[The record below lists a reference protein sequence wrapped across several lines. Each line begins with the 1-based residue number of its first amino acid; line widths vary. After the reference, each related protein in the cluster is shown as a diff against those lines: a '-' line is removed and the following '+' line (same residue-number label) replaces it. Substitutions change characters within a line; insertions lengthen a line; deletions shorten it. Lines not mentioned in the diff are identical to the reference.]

1 MKKQRKRIYTALL
14 CTCFLFSTASVPV
27 SAAETEQEEEMTTL
41 SSRSGEAEVSTK
53 DALTSALGDSNI
65 SKITLKQDIHI
76 SDTLTV
82 NRAVTLDLNGF
93 VLRMTGEDSV
103 IKVGQGGEL
112 TIADSDKN
120 TAHKFA
126 QNTAGLSAGLWELV
140 SDDSATSKTVN
151 GGIITGGNAQK
162 GGGVYV
168 APGGKLNMTGGS
180 IVGCQAKFGGGV
192 YLDNNDQTGEPSEFT
207 MTSSRIIGCT
217 ASDNGGGVAVNPAC
231 TFTMNNGSEI
241 RSCTARNG
249 GGVYTNTSRKN
260 GNGVFTLRNGA
271 ILSCTADTSGHLS
284 SRGGGVYNEGS
295 FIMENGT
302 IKGCTA
308 IKMKERPT
316 GGVYNLK
323 EFTMR
328 GGTIGEEGE
337 NENDESH
344 VYNAADTAAVFTIS
358 GTAKIYTNVYN
369 DSRLN
374 ADGGEIFG
382 EVTNAVKNWS
392 SAVIAGTEGA
402 AGSTE
407 FKGKVTNNCI
417 IEKGQFTGEVMN
429 DGGGTIKGGTFTGS
443 VTNNLGAI
451 LGGDFSQAESLSG
464 KLVITFDPNNGD
476 NSSRQEVYWKKEGA
490 PLIAP
495 IPKPTKEE
503 HTFEGWYYDNKGEN
517 RKWDFETDRARYTMT
532 LTAKWKANTYNVT
545 VENDGNGTASADP
558 ASAKMDDK
566 VELIATPKSG
576 YHFKRWEVV
585 PDKVEIE
592 NNKFTMPADD
602 VTVKAIFERNA
613 SSGGSGGG
621 GGGTTYYTLTFETN
635 GGGSMQAI
643 RAARGKT
650 LDLSAYTPM
659 RDGYDFGGWY
669 ADKALT
675 QRITEIKLSGSKTV
689 YADWKKREPDAVK
702 NPFADV
708 NAGDW
713 FYRDVLFSYEKGLM
727 SGMDAAA
734 FAPYAN
740 TTRAQIAVIF
750 YRMEGSPAVEG
761 ENSFT
766 DVVRDSGTAWFY
778 DAVTW
783 AQKNGIMGGY
793 GNSSFAPNDPITR
806 EQLAAIFYRYAQYK
820 GYDTTQGGMAIRE
833 FDDYESISDYAMGAM
848 AWAVNT
854 GLVKG
859 DSNLLY
865 PKGTATRA
873 EIAALFHRFAENG
886 MK

>member
-41 SSRSGEAEVSTK
+41 SSRSGEAEVSK
-53 DALTSALGDSNI
+53 EDELTSALENSNI
-65 SKITLKQDIHI
+65 SKITLKQDIDI

-82 NRAVTLDLNGF
+82 NRAVTLDLNGV
-93 VLRMTGEDSV
+93 VLQRTGEGSV
-103 IKVGQGGEL
+103 IKVGQGGNL
-112 TIADSDKN
+112 TIVDSGKD

-126 QNTAGLSAGLWELV
+126 QPNGGLSAGLWELN
-140 SDDSATSKTVN
+140 SNGSETVN
-151 GGIITGGNAQK
+151 GGIITGGKAQK

-180 IVGCQAKFGGGV
+180 IVGCQAKDGGGV
-192 YLDNNDQTGEPSEFT
+192 YLDDDSQTDASSEFT
-207 MTSSRIIGCT
+207 MTDSSIIGCT
-217 ASDNGGGVAVNPAC
+217 ASERGGGVVVDPAC
-231 TFTMNNGSEI
+231 TFTMDNDSEI
-241 RSCTARNG
+241 RSCTAQIG
-249 GGVYTNTSRKN
+249 GGVYINSGDTN

-271 ILSCTADTSGHLS
+271 ILLCTADPSGHPF
-284 SRGGGVYNEGS
+284 SRGGGVYNSGA
-295 FIMENGT
+295 FIMESGT

-308 IKMKERPT
+308 IKESPT
-316 GGVYNLK
+316 GGVLNRR

-328 GGTIGEEGE
+328 GGTIGEKDKT
-337 NENDESH
+337 DESH
-344 VYNAADTAAVFTIS
+344 VYNDATTAAVFTIS
-358 GTAKIYTNVYN
+358 GAARIYTNVYN
-369 DSRLN
+369 DSRWN
-374 ADGGEIFG
+374 ADGGEVLG
-382 EVTNAVKNWS
+382 DVTNAINS
-392 SAVIAGTEGA
+392 RYGAVIAGTEGV

-407 FKGKVTNNCI
+407 FSGAVINN
-417 IEKGQFTGEVMN
+417 EA
-429 DGGGTIKGGTFTGS
+429 GTIAGGVFTGS

-451 LGGDFSQAESLSG
+451 LGGDFSEATLSG
-464 KLVITFDPNNGD
+464 KLAITFDPNNGD
-476 NSSRQEVYWKKEGA
+476 NRSRQEVVWSTDGA
-490 PLIAP
+490 TLSAP
-495 IPKPTKEE
+495 YSNPTKEG
-503 HTFEGWYYDNKGEN
+503 HTFEGWYYDNNGEDT
-517 RKWDFETDRARYTMT
+517 KWNFETDRVKYTMT
-532 LTAKWKANTYNVT
+532 LTAKWKANT
-545 VENDGNGTASADP
+545 S
-558 ASAKMDDK
+558 
-566 VELIATPKSG
+566 
-576 YHFKRWEVV
+576 
-585 PDKVEIE
+585 
-592 NNKFTMPADD
+592 
-602 VTVKAIFERNA
+602 
-613 SSGGSGGG
+613 SSGGGG

-669 ADKALT
+669 ADKDLT

-689 YADWKKREPDAVK
+689 YADWKKREPNEPDAVK

-766 DVVRDSGTAWFY
+766 DVVRGSGTAWFY

-783 AQKNGIMGGY
+783 AQQNGIMGGY

-873 EIAALFHRFAENG
+873 ELAALFHRFAENG

>member
-14 CTCFLFSTASVPV
+14 CTCFLFSMASVPV

-41 SSRSGEAEVSTK
+41 SNRSGEAKVSTPEDLASALRDSTK
-53 DALTSALGDSNI
+53 DTVKLTA
-65 SKITLKQDIHI
+65 DIDI
-76 SDTLTV
+76 SDALTV
-82 NRAVTLDLNGF
+82 NRAVTLDLSGF
-93 VLRMTGEDSV
+93 VLQMTGNDSV
-103 IKVGQGGEL
+103 IKVEQGGNL
-112 TIADSDKN
+112 TIADSGKD
-120 TAHKFA
+120 TAHKFD
-126 QNTAGLSAGLWELV
+126 QNTAGLWELN
-140 SDDSATSKTVN
+140 SNGSETVN
-151 GGIITGGNAQK
+151 GGIITGGKAQK

-180 IVGCQAKFGGGV
+180 IVGCQARYGGGV

-207 MTSSRIIGCT
+207 MTSRSIIGCT
-217 ASDNGGGVAVNPAC
+217 ASDYGGGVAVNPKC
-231 TFTMNNGSEI
+231 TFTMNNGSAV
-241 RSCTARNG
+241 RSCTARLG
-249 GGVYTNTSRKN
+249 GGVYTNNN
-260 GNGVFTLRNGA
+260 GTNGPGVFTLRNGA
-271 ILSCTADTSGHLS
+271 ILSCKADSW
-284 SRGGGVYNEGS
+284 GGGVCNEGS
-295 FIMENGT
+295 FIMEDGT
-302 IKGCTA
+302 IKNCTA
-308 IKMKERPT
+308 GWDGSSS
-316 GGVYNLK
+316 GGVFNHR
-323 EFTMR
+323 EFTMS
-328 GGTIGEEGE
+328 GGAIGEE
-337 NENDESH
+337 NKTDKSH
-344 VYNAADTAAVFTIS
+344 VYNNSFTSAIFTIS
-358 GTAKIYTNVYN
+358 GDATIYTNVAN

-382 EVTNAVKNWS
+382 DVTNAVYS
-392 SAVIAGTEGA
+392 EYGAVIAGTEGA
-402 AGSTE
+402 ADSTK
-407 FKGKVTNNCI
+407 FSGAVTNN
-417 IEKGQFTGEVMN
+417 ET
-429 DGGGTIKGGTFTGS
+429 GTIAGGVFTGS
-443 VTNNLGAI
+443 VTNNLGTI
-451 LGGDFSQAESLSG
+451 LGGDFSRAKSLSG
-464 KLVITFDPNNGD
+464 KLVITFEPNNGD
-476 NSSRQEVYWKKEGA
+476 NMQVDWKKEGVL
-490 PLIAP
+490 LIAP
-495 IPKPTKEE
+495 TSEPTKEGY
-503 HTFEGWYYDNKGEN
+503 TFEGWYYDNNGVN
-517 RKWDFETDRARYTMT
+517 TKWNFETDKARYTMT
-532 LTAKWKANTYNVT
+532 LTAQWEANTYTVT
-545 VENDGNGTASADP
+545 VENDGNGTASAAP
-558 ASAKMDDK
+558 ASAKMGEE
-566 VELIATPKSG
+566 VSLTATPKSG

-635 GGGSMQAI
+635 GGDSIQAI

-669 ADKALT
+669 ADKDLT

-689 YADWKKREPDAVK
+689 YADWKKREPNEPDAVK

-761 ENSFT
+761 ENSFA
-766 DVVRDSGTAWFY
+766 DVVRGSGTAWFY

-783 AQKNGIMGGY
+783 AQQNGIMGGY

-833 FDDYESISDYAMGAM
+833 FGDYESISDYAMSAM

-865 PKGTATRA
+865 PNGTATRA
-873 EIAALFHRFAENG
+873 EIAAMLHRFVENG

>member
-27 SAAETEQEEEMTTL
+27 SAAETEQGEMITL
-41 SSRSGEAEVSTK
+41 SNRSGEAEVSMK

-65 SKITLKQDIHI
+65 SKITLKQDIAI
-76 SDTLTV
+76 SDTLTA

-93 VLRMTGEDSV
+93 VLRMTKEGSV
-103 IKVGQGGEL
+103 IKVEQGGEL
-112 TIADSDKN
+112 TIADSDTDK
-120 TAHKFA
+120 AHKFV
-126 QNTAGLSAGLWELV
+126 QSTGGLWVLV
-140 SDDSATSKTVN
+140 DDSSKTVY

-517 RKWDFETDRARYTMT
+517 RKWDFETDRAQYTMT
-532 LTAKWKANTYNVT
+532 LTAKWKANT
-545 VENDGNGTASADP
+545 S
-558 ASAKMDDK
+558 
-566 VELIATPKSG
+566 
-576 YHFKRWEVV
+576 
-585 PDKVEIE
+585 
-592 NNKFTMPADD
+592 
-602 VTVKAIFERNA
+602 
-613 SSGGSGGG
+613 SSGGGG

-635 GGGSMQAI
+635 GGDSMQAI

-669 ADKALT
+669 ADKDLT

-689 YADWKKREPDAVK
+689 YADWKKKEPNEPDAVK

-783 AQKNGIMGGY
+783 AQQNGIMGGY
-793 GNSSFAPNDPITR
+793 SNSSFAPNDPITR

>member
-14 CTCFLFSTASVPV
+14 CTCFLLSTASVPV
-27 SAAETEQEEEMTTL
+27 SAAETEQEEMTTL
-41 SSRSGEAEVSTK
+41 SSRSGEAEVSAAA
-53 DALTSALGDSNI
+53 DLASALGDSNI
-65 SKITLKQDIHI
+65 SKITLKQDIAI

-82 NRAVTLDLNGF
+82 NRAVTLDLSGF

-112 TIADSDKN
+112 TIADSGKD
-120 TAHKFA
+120 TAHIFA
-126 QNTAGLSAGLWELV
+126 QPSGGLSAGLWELN
-140 SDDSATSKTVN
+140 SNGSETVN
-151 GGIITGGNAQK
+151 GGIITGGKAQK

-180 IVGCQAKFGGGV
+180 IVGCQARYGGGV

-207 MTSSRIIGCT
+207 MTSRSIIGCT
-217 ASDNGGGVAVNPAC
+217 ASDYGGGVAVNPKC
-231 TFTMNNGSEI
+231 TFTMNNGSAV
-241 RSCTARNG
+241 RSCTARLG
-249 GGVYTNTSRKN
+249 GGVYTNNN
-260 GNGVFTLRNGA
+260 GTNGPGVFTLRNGA
-271 ILSCTADTSGHLS
+271 ILSCKADSW
-284 SRGGGVYNEGS
+284 GGGVYNEGS
-295 FIMENGT
+295 FIMEDGT
-302 IKGCTA
+302 IKNCTA
-308 IKMKERPT
+308 GWDGSSS
-316 GGVYNLK
+316 GGVFNHR
-323 EFTMR
+323 EFTMS
-328 GGTIGEEGE
+328 GGAIGEE
-337 NENDESH
+337 NKTDKSH
-344 VYNAADTAAVFTIS
+344 VYNNSFTSAIFTIS
-358 GTAKIYTNVYN
+358 GDATIYTNVAN

-382 EVTNAVKNWS
+382 DVTNAVYS
-392 SAVIAGTEGA
+392 EYGAVIAGTEGA
-402 AGSTE
+402 ADSTK
-407 FKGKVTNNCI
+407 FSGAVTNN
-417 IEKGQFTGEVMN
+417 ET
-429 DGGGTIKGGTFTGS
+429 GTIAGGTFTHT
-443 VTNNLGAI
+443 VTNNVNTVTNNVGTI
-451 LGGDFSQAESLSG
+451 LGGDFSKATLIG
-464 KLVITFDPNNGD
+464 KLAITFDPNNEG
-476 NSSRQEVYWKKEGA
+476 NSSKQKVVWSTDGA
-490 PLIAP
+490 ELLVPTP
-495 IPKPTKEE
+495 EPTKEG
-503 HTFEGWYYDNKGEN
+503 HTFEGWYYDNNGKN
-517 RKWDFETDRARYTMT
+517 TKWDFETDRAKYTMT
-532 LTAKWKANTYNVT
+532 LTAQWKANT
-545 VENDGNGTASADP
+545 S
-558 ASAKMDDK
+558 
-566 VELIATPKSG
+566 
-576 YHFKRWEVV
+576 
-585 PDKVEIE
+585 
-592 NNKFTMPADD
+592 
-602 VTVKAIFERNA
+602 
-613 SSGGSGGG
+613 SSGGGG

-669 ADKALT
+669 ADKDLT

-689 YADWKKREPDAVK
+689 YADWKKREPDEPDAVK

-761 ENSFT
+761 ENSFA
-766 DVVRDSGTAWFY
+766 DVVRGSGTAWFY

-783 AQKNGIMGGY
+783 AQQNGIMGGY
-793 GNSSFAPNDPITR
+793 DNSSFAPNDPITR

-833 FDDYESISDYAMGAM
+833 FRDYESISDYAMSAM

-865 PKGTATRA
+865 PNGTATRA
-873 EIAALFHRFAENG
+873 EIAAMLHRFVENG

>member
-41 SSRSGEAEVSTK
+41 SSRSGGAEVSTPE
-53 DALTSALGDSNI
+53 DLASALGDST
-65 SKITLKQDIHI
+65 KDTVKLTADII
-76 SDTLTV
+76 IDTTLTV

-93 VLRMTGEDSV
+93 VLRMTKEGSV
-103 IKVGQGGEL
+103 IKVEQGGNL
-112 TIADSDKN
+112 TIADSDTDK
-120 TAHKFA
+120 AHKFV
-126 QNTAGLSAGLWELV
+126 QSTGGLWVLV
-140 SDDSATSKTVN
+140 DDSSKTVY

-271 ILSCTADTSGHLS
+271 ILSCMVNTSEHPH

-308 IKMKERPT
+308 IKERLT

-323 EFTMR
+323 EFTMS
-328 GGTIGEEGE
+328 GGTIGEEGKTD
-337 NENDESH
+337 DESH
-344 VYNAADTAAVFTIS
+344 VYNVADKTAVFTIS
-358 GTAKIYTNVYN
+358 GTAKIYTNVAN

-402 AGSTE
+402 ADSTE

-417 IEKGQFTGEVMN
+417 IEKGQFTGEVVN
-429 DGGGTIKGGTFTGS
+429 GGSGTIRGGAFKGS

-451 LGGDFSQAESLSG
+451 LGGDFSQATLSG
-464 KLVITFDPNNGD
+464 ELAITFDPDNGEEPD
-476 NSSRQEVYWKKEGA
+476 TQKVDWSHGGA
-490 PLIAP
+490 TLTAP
-495 IPKPTKEE
+495 SEPTKEE
-503 HTFEGWYYDNKGEN
+503 HTFEGWYYDNNGVN
-517 RKWDFETDRARYTMT
+517 TKWDFETDKAKYTMT
-532 LTAKWKANTYNVT
+532 LTAQWKANTYTVT

-558 ASAKMDDK
+558 ASAKMGAE
-566 VELIATPKSG
+566 VSLTAMPKSG

-669 ADKALT
+669 ADKDLT

-873 EIAALFHRFAENG
+873 EIAVLFHRFAENG

>member
-41 SSRSGEAEVSTK
+41 SSRSGEAEVSTVE
-53 DALTSALGDSNI
+53 DLTSALGDSTKDTVKLTANI
-65 SKITLKQDIHI
+65 IIDT
-76 SDTLTV
+76 TLTV

-93 VLRMTGEDSV
+93 VLRIPEKDSV
-103 IKVGQGGEL
+103 IKVEQGGEL
-112 TIADSDKN
+112 TIADSDK
-120 TAHKFA
+120 TTEHKFA
-126 QNTAGLSAGLWELV
+126 QNPDGLWVLV
-140 SDDSATSKTVN
+140 SDDSTTSKTVK
-151 GGIITGGNAQK
+151 GGIITGGKAQK

-271 ILSCTADTSGHLS
+271 ILSCMVNTSEHPR

-308 IKMKERPT
+308 IKERLT

-323 EFTMR
+323 EFTMS
-328 GGTIGEEGE
+328 GGTIGEEGKTD
-337 NENDESH
+337 DESH
-344 VYNAADTAAVFTIS
+344 VYNVADKTAAFTIS
-358 GTAKIYTNVYN
+358 GTARIYTNVAN

-402 AGSTE
+402 ADSTE

-417 IEKGQFTGEVMN
+417 IEKGQFTGEVVN
-429 DGGGTIKGGTFTGS
+429 GGSGTIRGGAFKGS

-451 LGGDFSQAESLSG
+451 LGGDFSQATLSG
-464 KLVITFDPNNGD
+464 ELAITFDPDNGEEPD
-476 NSSRQEVYWKKEGA
+476 TQKVDWSHGGA
-490 PLIAP
+490 TLTAP
-495 IPKPTKEE
+495 SEPTKEE
-503 HTFEGWYYDNKGEN
+503 HTFEGWYYDNNGEN
-517 RKWDFETDRARYTMT
+517 TEWNFETDRAKYTMT
-532 LTAKWKANTYNVT
+532 LTAQWKANTYTVT
-545 VENDGNGTASADP
+545 VKDDGNGTALADP
-558 ASAKMDDK
+558 ASAKMGAE
-566 VELIATPKSG
+566 VRLTAMPNSG
-576 YHFKRWEVV
+576 YHFKEWEVI
-585 PDKVEIE
+585 PDKVKIE
-592 NNKFTMPADD
+592 DNKFTMPAAH
-602 VTVKAIFERNA
+602 VTVKAIFERNT
-613 SSGGSGGG
+613 SRGSGGGG

-635 GGGSMQAI
+635 GGDSMQAI

-689 YADWKKREPDAVK
+689 YADWKKREPNEPDAVK

-727 SGMDAAA
+727 SGMDTAV

>member
-14 CTCFLFSTASVPV
+14 CTCFLFSMASVPV

-41 SSRSGEAEVSTK
+41 SNRSGEAEVSTPE
-53 DALTSALGDSNI
+53 DLASALGDST
-65 SKITLKQDIHI
+65 KDTVKLTADII
-76 SDTLTV
+76 INTTLTV

-93 VLRMTGEDSV
+93 VLQRTGEGSV
-103 IKVGQGGEL
+103 IKVEQGGEL
-112 TIADSDKN
+112 TIADSNKN

-126 QNTAGLSAGLWELV
+126 QNTNGLWELV
-140 SDDSATSKTVN
+140 DGSSTSSKTVN
-151 GGIITGGNAQK
+151 GGIITGGKAQN

-168 APGGKLNMTGGS
+168 APGGKLHMTGGS
-180 IVGCQAKFGGGV
+180 IVGCQAKDGGGV
-192 YLDNNDQTGEPSEFT
+192 YLDDDSQTDASSEFT
-207 MTSSRIIGCT
+207 MTDSSIIGCT
-217 ASDNGGGVAVNPAC
+217 ASGHGGGVAVNPAC
-231 TFTMNNGSEI
+231 KFTMDNDSEI
-241 RSCTARNG
+241 RSCTARLG
-249 GGVYTNTSRKN
+249 GGVYTNNSGTN
-260 GNGVFTLRNGA
+260 GPGVFTLRNGA
-271 ILSCTADTSGHLS
+271 ILSCTANPSNHLFS
-284 SRGGGVYNEGS
+284 QGGGVYNSGA
-295 FIMENGT
+295 FIMEGGT

-308 IKMKERPT
+308 IKERPT
-316 GGVYNLK
+316 GGVLNRR
-323 EFTMR
+323 EFTMS
-328 GGTIGEEGE
+328 GGMIGEG
-337 NENDESH
+337 ENDESH
-344 VYNAADTAAVFTIS
+344 VYNDAITAAVFTIS
-358 GTAKIYTNVYN
+358 GDATIYTNVAN

-374 ADGGEIFG
+374 ADGGKVFG

-402 AGSTE
+402 ADSTE

-417 IEKGQFTGEVMN
+417 IEKGQFTGEVVN
-429 DGGGTIKGGTFTGS
+429 GGSGTIRGGAFKGS

-451 LGGDFSQAESLSG
+451 LGGDFSQATLSG
-464 KLVITFDPNNGD
+464 ELAITFDPDNGEEPD
-476 NSSRQEVYWKKEGA
+476 TQKVDWSHGGA
-490 PLIAP
+490 TLTAP
-495 IPKPTKEE
+495 SEPTKEE
-503 HTFEGWYYDNKGEN
+503 HTFEGWYYDNNGEN
-517 RKWDFETDRARYTMT
+517 TEWNFETDRAKYTMT
-532 LTAKWKANTYNVT
+532 LTAQWKANTYTVT
-545 VENDGNGTASADP
+545 VKDDGNGTALADP
-558 ASAKMDDK
+558 ASAKMGAE
-566 VELIATPKSG
+566 VRLTAMPNSG
-576 YHFKRWEVV
+576 YHFKEWEVI
-585 PDKVEIE
+585 PDKVKIE
-592 NNKFTMPADD
+592 DNKFTMPAAH
-602 VTVKAIFERNA
+602 VTVKAIFERNT
-613 SSGGSGGG
+613 SSGSGGGG

-635 GGGSMQAI
+635 GGDSMQAI

-689 YADWKKREPDAVK
+689 YADWKKREPNEPDAVK

-783 AQKNGIMGGY
+783 AQQNGIMGGY

>member
-27 SAAETEQEEEMTTL
+27 SAAETEQEEMTTL

-53 DALTSALGDSNI
+53 DELTSALGDST
-65 SKITLKQDIHI
+65 KDTVKLTADII
-76 SDTLTV
+76 IDTTLTV

-93 VLRMTGEDSV
+93 VLRMTEKDSV
-103 IKVGQGGEL
+103 IKVEQGGNL
-112 TIADSDKN
+112 TIADSDK
-120 TAHKFA
+120 TKAHKFA
-126 QNTAGLSAGLWELV
+126 QNTNGLWELV
-140 SDDSATSKTVN
+140 DGSSKTVY
-151 GGIITGGNAQK
+151 GGIITGGKAKK

-180 IVGCQAKFGGGV
+180 IVGCQARDGGGV
-192 YLDNNDQTGEPSEFT
+192 YLDNNDQTGGFSEFT
-207 MTSSRIIGCT
+207 MTDSRIIGCT
-217 ASDNGGGVAVNPAC
+217 ASDTGGGVVVDPAC
-231 TFTMNNGSEI
+231 TFTMDNDSEI
-241 RSCTARNG
+241 RSCTARLG
-249 GGVYTNTSRKN
+249 GGVYTNNSDTN
-260 GNGVFTLRNGA
+260 GKGVFTLRNGA
-271 ILSCTADTSGHLS
+271 ILSCTADTSGFLFS
-284 SRGGGVYNEGS
+284 QGGGVYNLGA
-295 FIMENGT
+295 FIMKSGT

-308 IKMKERPT
+308 IKERPT
-316 GGVYNLK
+316 GGVLNRR
-323 EFTMR
+323 EFTMS
-328 GGTIGEEGE
+328 GGMIGKEDKT
-337 NENDESH
+337 DESH
-344 VYNAADTAAVFTIS
+344 VYNDATEAAVLTIS
-358 GTAKIYTNVYN
+358 GAAKIYTNVAN
-369 DSRLN
+369 NSRLN
-374 ADGGEIFG
+374 AYGGEISG
-382 EVTNAVKNWS
+382 EVKNAVDS
-392 SAVIAGTEGA
+392 RYAVITGTEEA

-407 FKGKVTNNCI
+407 FSGAVINS
-417 IEKGQFTGEVMN
+417 EA
-429 DGGGTIKGGTFTGS
+429 GTIAGGVFTGS

-451 LGGDFSQAESLSG
+451 LGGDFSQAKSLSG

-476 NSSRQEVYWKKEGA
+476 NSSRQEVYWKKDGA

-495 IPKPTKEE
+495 IPKPTKEG
-503 HTFEGWYYDNKGEN
+503 HTFEGWYYDNNGEN
-517 RKWDFETDRARYTMT
+517 TEWNFETDRAKYTMR
-532 LTAKWKANTYNVT
+532 LTAQWKANIYNVT
-545 VENDGNGTASADP
+545 VENDGNGTASAAP
-558 ASAKMDDK
+558 ASAKMGDE
-566 VELIATPKSG
+566 VRLTAMPNSG
-576 YHFKRWEVV
+576 YHFKKWEVV
-585 PDKVEIE
+585 SGDVEIE
-592 NNKFTMPADD
+592 DNKFTMPADD

-669 ADKALT
+669 ADAALT

-689 YADWKKREPDAVK
+689 YADWKKREPNEPDAVK

-761 ENSFT
+761 ENSFA
-766 DVVRDSGTAWFY
+766 DVVRGSGTAWFY

-793 GNSSFAPNDPITR
+793 SNSSFAPNDPITR

-833 FDDYESISDYAMGAM
+833 FDDYESISDYAMSAM

-865 PKGTATRA
+865 PNGTATRA
-873 EIAALFHRFAENG
+873 ELAALLHRFAENG

>member
-41 SSRSGEAEVSTK
+41 SSRSGGAEVSTPE
-53 DALTSALGDSNI
+53 DLASALGDST
-65 SKITLKQDIHI
+65 KDTVKLTADII
-76 SDTLTV
+76 IDTTLTV

-93 VLRMTGEDSV
+93 VLRMTKEGSV
-103 IKVGQGGEL
+103 IKVEQGGNL
-112 TIADSDKN
+112 TIADSDTDK
-120 TAHKFA
+120 AHKFV
-126 QNTAGLSAGLWELV
+126 QSTGGLWVLV
-140 SDDSATSKTVN
+140 DDSSKTVY

-217 ASDNGGGVAVNPAC
+217 ASDTGGGVAVNPAC

-271 ILSCTADTSGHLS
+271 ILSCMVNTSEHPR

-308 IKMKERPT
+308 IKERLT

-323 EFTMR
+323 EFTMS
-328 GGTIGEEGE
+328 GGTIGEEGKTD
-337 NENDESH
+337 DESH
-344 VYNAADTAAVFTIS
+344 VYNVADKTAVFTIS
-358 GTAKIYTNVYN
+358 GTAKIYTNVAN

-402 AGSTE
+402 ADSTE

-417 IEKGQFTGEVMN
+417 IEKGQFTGEVVN
-429 DGGGTIKGGTFTGS
+429 GGSGTIRGGAFKGS

-451 LGGDFSQAESLSG
+451 LGGDFSQATLSG
-464 KLVITFDPNNGD
+464 ELAITFDPDNGEEPD
-476 NSSRQEVYWKKEGA
+476 TQKVDWSHGGA
-490 PLIAP
+490 TLTAP
-495 IPKPTKEE
+495 SEPTKEE
-503 HTFEGWYYDNKGEN
+503 HTFEGWYYDNNGEN
-517 RKWDFETDRARYTMT
+517 TEWNFETDKAKYTMT
-532 LTAKWKANTYNVT
+532 LTAQWKANTYTVT

-558 ASAKMDDK
+558 ASAKMGAE
-566 VELIATPKSG
+566 VSLTAMPKSG

-635 GGGSMQAI
+635 GGDSMQAI

-689 YADWKKREPDAVK
+689 YADWKKREPNEPDAVK

-713 FYRDVLFSYEKGLM
+713 FYQDVLFSYEKGLM

-766 DVVRDSGTAWFY
+766 DVVRGSGTAWFY

-783 AQKNGIMGGY
+783 AQQNGIMGGY
-793 GNSSFAPNDPITR
+793 SNSSFAPNDPITR

-833 FDDYESISDYAMGAM
+833 FDDYESISDYAMSAM

-873 EIAALFHRFAENG
+873 ELAALFHRFAENG

>member
-41 SSRSGEAEVSTK
+41 SSRSGEAEVSTAA
-53 DALTSALGDSNI
+53 DLTSALGDST
-65 SKITLKQDIHI
+65 KDTVKLTADII
-76 SDTLTV
+76 IDTTLTV

-93 VLRMTGEDSV
+93 VLRMTKEGSV
-103 IKVGQGGEL
+103 IKVEQGGNL
-112 TIADSDKN
+112 TIADSVTDK
-120 TAHKFA
+120 AHKFV
-126 QNTAGLSAGLWELV
+126 QSTDGLWVLV
-140 SDDSATSKTVN
+140 DDSSKTVY

-180 IVGCQAKFGGGV
+180 IVGCQARYGGGV
-192 YLDNNDQTGEPSEFT
+192 YLDNNDQTGGFSEFT
-207 MTSSRIIGCT
+207 MTSSSIIGCT
-217 ASDNGGGVAVNPAC
+217 ASDNGGGVVVDPAC
-231 TFTMNNGSEI
+231 TFTMDNDSEI
-241 RSCTARNG
+241 RSCTARLG
-249 GGVYTNTSRKN
+249 GGVYTNNSDTN
-260 GNGVFTLRNGA
+260 GKGVFTLRNGA
-271 ILSCTADTSGHLS
+271 ILSCTADTSGFLFS
-284 SRGGGVYNEGS
+284 QGGGVYNLGA
-295 FIMENGT
+295 FIMKSGT

-308 IKMKERPT
+308 IKERPT
-316 GGVYNLK
+316 GGVLNRR
-323 EFTMR
+323 EFTMS
-328 GGTIGEEGE
+328 GGMIGKEDKT
-337 NENDESH
+337 DESH
-344 VYNAADTAAVFTIS
+344 VYNDATEAAVLTIS
-358 GTAKIYTNVYN
+358 GAAKIYTNVYN

-495 IPKPTKEE
+495 IPKPTKEG
-503 HTFEGWYYDNKGEN
+503 HTFEGWYYDNNGEN
-517 RKWDFETDRARYTMT
+517 RKWDFETDRAKYTMR
-532 LTAKWKANTYNVT
+532 LTAQWKANTYNVT

-558 ASAKMDDK
+558 ASAKMGDE
-566 VELIATPKSG
+566 VRLTAMPNSG
-576 YHFKRWEVV
+576 YHFKEWEVV
-585 PDKVEIE
+585 SGNVKIE
-592 NNKFTMPADD
+592 DNKFTMPAEN

-613 SSGGSGGG
+613 SSSGGG

-669 ADKALT
+669 ADKDLT

-783 AQKNGIMGGY
+783 AQQNGIMGGY

>member
-27 SAAETEQEEEMTTL
+27 SAAETEQEEMTTL
-41 SSRSGEAEVSTK
+41 SNRSGEAEVSTK
-53 DALTSALGDSNI
+53 NELTSALGDSSI
-65 SKITLKQDIHI
+65 SKITLKQDIVI

-103 IKVGQGGEL
+103 IKVEQDGNL
-112 TIADSDKN
+112 TIADSNKN
-120 TAHKFA
+120 TEHKFA
-126 QNTAGLSAGLWELV
+126 QPSGGLWVLV
-140 SDDSATSKTVN
+140 DDGIKTVN
-151 GGIITGGNAQK
+151 GGIITGGKAKK

-180 IVGCQAKFGGGV
+180 IVGCQAKDGGGV
-192 YLDNNDQTGEPSEFT
+192 YLDDDSQTDASSEFT
-207 MTSSRIIGCT
+207 MTDSSIIGCT
-217 ASDNGGGVAVNPAC
+217 ASERGGGVVVDPAC
-231 TFTMNNGSEI
+231 TFTMDNDSEI
-241 RSCTARNG
+241 RSCTAQIG
-249 GGVYTNTSRKN
+249 GGVYINSGDTN

-271 ILSCTADTSGHLS
+271 ILLCTADPSGHPF
-284 SRGGGVYNEGS
+284 SRGGGVYNSGA
-295 FIMENGT
+295 FIMESGT

-308 IKMKERPT
+308 IKESPT
-316 GGVYNLK
+316 GGVLNRR

-328 GGTIGEEGE
+328 GGTIGEKDKT
-337 NENDESH
+337 DESH
-344 VYNAADTAAVFTIS
+344 VYNDATTAAVFTIS
-358 GTAKIYTNVYN
+358 GAARIYTNVYN
-369 DSRLN
+369 DSRWN
-374 ADGGEIFG
+374 ADGGEVLG
-382 EVTNAVKNWS
+382 DVTNAINS
-392 SAVIAGTEGA
+392 RYGAVIAGTEGV

-407 FKGKVTNNCI
+407 FSGAVINN
-417 IEKGQFTGEVMN
+417 EA
-429 DGGGTIKGGTFTGS
+429 GTIAGGVFTGS

-464 KLVITFDPNNGD
+464 KLVITFDPNNEG

-490 PLIAP
+490 QLIAP

-503 HTFEGWYYDNKGEN
+503 HTFEGWYYDNNSEN
-517 RKWDFETDRARYTMT
+517 RKWDFETDRAKYTMR
-532 LTAKWKANTYNVT
+532 LTAQWKANTYNVT

-558 ASAKMDDK
+558 ASAKMGDE
-566 VELIATPKSG
+566 VSLTPMPNSG
-576 YHFKRWEVV
+576 YHFKMWEIV
-585 PDKVEIE
+585 PDKVEIKD
-592 NNKFTMPADD
+592 NKFTMPAAH

-613 SSGGSGGG
+613 SSGGGG

-635 GGGSMQAI
+635 GGDSMQAI

-689 YADWKKREPDAVK
+689 YADWKKREPNEPDAVK

-713 FYRDVLFSYEKGLM
+713 FYRDVLFSYEKGLI
-727 SGMDAAA
+727 SGMDTAV

-766 DVVRDSGTAWFY
+766 DVVRGSGTAWFY

-783 AQKNGIMGGY
+783 AQQNGIMGGY
-793 GNSSFAPNDPITR
+793 SNSSFAPNDPITR

>member
-27 SAAETEQEEEMTTL
+27 SAAETEQEEMTTL
-41 SSRSGEAEVSTK
+41 SSRSGEAEVSKK
-53 DALTSALGDSNI
+53 DELASALGDST
-65 SKITLKQDIHI
+65 KDTVKLTADIPI

-93 VLRMTGEDSV
+93 VLQRTGNDSV
-103 IKVGQGGEL
+103 IKVEQGGEL
-112 TIADSDKN
+112 TIVDSDTSKE
-120 TAHKFA
+120 HKFA
-126 QNTAGLSAGLWELV
+126 QHNGLWVLV
-140 SDDSATSKTVN
+140 DDGIKTVK
-151 GGIITGGNAQK
+151 GGIITGGKAQK

-168 APGGKLNMTGGS
+168 APGGKLHMTGGS
-180 IVGCQAKFGGGV
+180 IVGCQASKDGGGV
-192 YLDNNDQTGEPSEFT
+192 YLDNNDQTGKPSEFT
-207 MTSSRIIGCT
+207 MTDSSIIGCT
-217 ASDNGGGVAVNPAC
+217 ASDTGGGVAVNPAC
-231 TFTMNNGSEI
+231 KFTMNNGSEI
-241 RSCTARNG
+241 RSCTARIG
-249 GGVYTNTSRKN
+249 GGVYTNNSGTN

-271 ILSCTADTSGHLS
+271 ILSCTADSW
-284 SRGGGVYNEGS
+284 GGGVFNTGA
-295 FIMENGT
+295 FIMESGT

-308 IKMKERPT
+308 IKERPT
-316 GGVYNLK
+316 GGVFNRR
-323 EFTMR
+323 EFTMS
-328 GGTIGEEGE
+328 GGTIGEGE
-337 NENDESH
+337 DDESH

-358 GTAKIYTNVYN
+358 GTAKIYTNVAN
-369 DSRLN
+369 DSRWN
-374 ADGGEIFG
+374 ADGGKIFG
-382 EVTNAVKNWS
+382 EVKNAVNS
-392 SAVIAGTEGA
+392 RFGAVIAG

-407 FKGKVTNNCI
+407 FSGAVINNETGTIAGGVFTHTVTNNVN
-417 IEKGQFTGEVMN
+417 T
-429 DGGGTIKGGTFTGS
+429 
-443 VTNNLGAI
+443 VTNNVGTI
-451 LGGDFSQAESLSG
+451 LGGDFSKATLSG
-464 KLVITFDPNNGD
+464 KLAITFDPNNED
-476 NSSRQEVYWKKEGA
+476 DSSKRKVDWKKEGA
-490 PLIAP
+490 TFSAP
-495 IPKPTKEE
+495 TSEPTKEGY
-503 HTFEGWYYDNKGEN
+503 TFEGWYYDNNGVN
-517 RKWDFETDRARYTMT
+517 TKWNFETDKARYTMT
-532 LTAKWKANTYNVT
+532 LKAKWKANT
-545 VENDGNGTASADP
+545 
-558 ASAKMDDK
+558 
-566 VELIATPKSG
+566 
-576 YHFKRWEVV
+576 
-585 PDKVEIE
+585 
-592 NNKFTMPADD
+592 
-602 VTVKAIFERNA
+602 
-613 SSGGSGGG
+613 SSSGSGGG

-669 ADKALT
+669 ADKDLT

-766 DVVRDSGTAWFY
+766 DVVRGSGTAWFY

-833 FDDYESISDYAMGAM
+833 FGDYESISDYAMSAM

-865 PKGTATRA
+865 PNGTATRA
-873 EIAALFHRFAENG
+873 EIAAMLHRFVENG

>member
-41 SSRSGEAEVSTK
+41 SSRSGGAEVSTPE
-53 DALTSALGDSNI
+53 DLASALGDST
-65 SKITLKQDIHI
+65 KDTVKLTADII
-76 SDTLTV
+76 IDTTLTV

-93 VLRMTGEDSV
+93 VLQRTGEGSV
-103 IKVGQGGEL
+103 IKVEQGGEL
-112 TIADSDKN
+112 TIADSNKN

-140 SDDSATSKTVN
+140 SDDSTTSKTVS
-151 GGIITGGNAQK
+151 GGIITGGKAQK

-180 IVGCQAKFGGGV
+180 IVGCQARYGGGV
-192 YLDNNDQTGEPSEFT
+192 YLDNNDQTGGFSEFT
-207 MTSSRIIGCT
+207 MTDSRIIGCT
-217 ASDNGGGVAVNPAC
+217 ASDNGGGVAVDPAC
-231 TFTMNNGSEI
+231 KFTMDNGSEI
-241 RSCTARNG
+241 RSCTARMG
-249 GGVYTNTSRKN
+249 GGVYINGGDTN

-271 ILSCTADTSGHLS
+271 ILSCTADTSGFVP
-284 SRGGGVYNEGS
+284 SRGGGVFNVGA
-295 FIMENGT
+295 FIMESGT
-302 IKGCTA
+302 IKGCTS
-308 IKMKERPT
+308 IKDDSST
-316 GGVYNLK
+316 GGVLNRR

-328 GGTIGEEGE
+328 GGTIGKEDKT
-337 NENDESH
+337 DESH
-344 VYNAADTAAVFTIS
+344 VYNDANTATVFTIS
-358 GTAKIYTNVYN
+358 GAARIYTNVAN
-369 DSRLN
+369 NSRLN

-382 EVTNAVKNWS
+382 EVKNAVDS
-392 SAVIAGTEGA
+392 RYAVIAGTEGA
-402 AGSTE
+402 ADSTE

-417 IEKGQFTGEVMN
+417 IEKGQFTGEVVN
-429 DGGGTIKGGTFTGS
+429 GGSGTIRGGAFKGS

-451 LGGDFSQAESLSG
+451 LGGDFSQATLSG
-464 KLVITFDPNNGD
+464 ELAITFDPDNGEEPD
-476 NSSRQEVYWKKEGA
+476 TQKVDWSHGGA
-490 PLIAP
+490 TLTAP
-495 IPKPTKEE
+495 SEPTKEE
-503 HTFEGWYYDNKGEN
+503 HTFEGWYYDNNGEN
-517 RKWDFETDRARYTMT
+517 TEWNFETDRARYTMR
-532 LTAKWKANTYNVT
+532 LTAQWKANTYTVT
-545 VENDGNGTASADP
+545 VKDDGNGTALADP
-558 ASAKMDDK
+558 ASAKMGAE
-566 VELIATPKSG
+566 VSLTAMPNSG
-576 YHFKRWEVV
+576 YHFKKWEVV

-613 SSGGSGGG
+613 SSGGGG

-635 GGGSMQAI
+635 GGDSIQAI

-669 ADKALT
+669 ADKDLT

-689 YADWKKREPDAVK
+689 YADWKKREPDEPDAVK

-766 DVVRDSGTAWFY
+766 DVVRGSGTAWFY

-783 AQKNGIMGGY
+783 AQQNGIMGGY
-793 GNSSFAPNDPITR
+793 DNSSFAPNDPITR

-873 EIAALFHRFAENG
+873 ELAALFHRFAENG

>member
-41 SSRSGEAEVSTK
+41 SSRSGEAEVSK
-53 DALTSALGDSNI
+53 EDELTSALGDSNI
-65 SKITLKQDIHI
+65 SKITLKQDIVI

-82 NRAVTLDLNGF
+82 SRAVTLDLNGF
-93 VLRMTGEDSV
+93 VLQRTGEGSV
-103 IKVGQGGEL
+103 IKVEQDGNL
-112 TIADSDKN
+112 TIADSNKN

-126 QNTAGLSAGLWELV
+126 QNTNGLWELV
-140 SDDSATSKTVN
+140 DGSSTSSKTVN
-151 GGIITGGNAQK
+151 GGIITGGKAKK

-180 IVGCQAKFGGGV
+180 IVGCQARDGGGV
-192 YLDNNDQTGEPSEFT
+192 YLDNNDQTGGFSEFT
-207 MTSSRIIGCT
+207 MTDSRIIGCT
-217 ASDNGGGVAVNPAC
+217 ASDTGGGVVVDPAC
-231 TFTMNNGSEI
+231 TFTMDNDSEI
-241 RSCTARNG
+241 RSCTARLG
-249 GGVYTNTSRKN
+249 GGVYTNNSDTN
-260 GNGVFTLRNGA
+260 GKGVFTLRNGA
-271 ILSCTADTSGHLS
+271 ILSCTADTSGFLFS
-284 SRGGGVYNEGS
+284 QGGGVYNLGA
-295 FIMENGT
+295 FIMKSGT

-308 IKMKERPT
+308 IKERPT
-316 GGVYNLK
+316 GGVLNRR
-323 EFTMR
+323 EFTMS
-328 GGTIGEEGE
+328 GGMIGKEDKT
-337 NENDESH
+337 DESH
-344 VYNAADTAAVFTIS
+344 VYNDATEAAVLTIS
-358 GTAKIYTNVYN
+358 GAAKIYTNVAN
-369 DSRLN
+369 NSRLN
-374 ADGGEIFG
+374 AYGGEISG
-382 EVTNAVKNWS
+382 EVKNAVAS
-392 SAVIAGTEGA
+392 RYAVITGTEEA

-407 FKGKVTNNCI
+407 FSGAVINS
-417 IEKGQFTGEVMN
+417 EA
-429 DGGGTIKGGTFTGS
+429 GTIAGGVFTGS

-451 LGGDFSQAESLSG
+451 LGGDFSQAKSLSG

-476 NSSRQEVYWKKEGA
+476 NSSRQEVYWKKDGA

-495 IPKPTKEE
+495 IPKPTKEG
-503 HTFEGWYYDNKGEN
+503 HTFEGWYYDNNGEN
-517 RKWDFETDRARYTMT
+517 TEWNFETDRAKYTMR
-532 LTAKWKANTYNVT
+532 LTAQWKANIYNVT
-545 VENDGNGTASADP
+545 VENDGNGTASAAP
-558 ASAKMDDK
+558 ASAKMGDE
-566 VELIATPKSG
+566 VRLTAMPNSG
-576 YHFKRWEVV
+576 YHFKKWEVV
-585 PDKVEIE
+585 SGDVEIE
-592 NNKFTMPADD
+592 DNKFTMPAEN

-613 SSGGSGGG
+613 SSSGGGG

-635 GGGSMQAI
+635 GGDSIQAI

-689 YADWKKREPDAVK
+689 YADWKKREPNEPDAVK

-766 DVVRDSGTAWFY
+766 DVVRGSGTAWFY

-783 AQKNGIMGGY
+783 AQQNGIMGGY
-793 GNSSFAPNDPITR
+793 SNSSFAPNDPITR

-865 PKGTATRA
+865 PNGTATRA
-873 EIAALFHRFAENG
+873 EIAAMLHRFVENG

>member
-1 MKKQRKRIYTALL
+1 M
-14 CTCFLFSTASVPV
+14 
-27 SAAETEQEEEMTTL
+27 E
-41 SSRSGEAEVSTK
+41 
-53 DALTSALGDSNI
+53 
-65 SKITLKQDIHI
+65 
-76 SDTLTV
+76 
-82 NRAVTLDLNGF
+82 
-93 VLRMTGEDSV
+93 
-103 IKVGQGGEL
+103 QGGEL
-112 TIADSDKN
+112 TIADSNKN

-126 QNTAGLSAGLWELV
+126 QNTNGLWELV
-140 SDDSATSKTVN
+140 DGSSTSSKTVN
-151 GGIITGGNAQK
+151 GGIITGGKAQK

-168 APGGKLNMTGGS
+168 APGGKLHMTGGS
-180 IVGCQAKFGGGV
+180 IVGCQAGHGGGV
-192 YLDNNDQTGEPSEFT
+192 YLDNNDQTGEPSKFT
-207 MTSSRIIGCT
+207 MTDSSIIGCT
-217 ASDNGGGVAVNPAC
+217 ASDTGGGVTVNPKC

-241 RSCTARNG
+241 RSCTARLG
-249 GGVYTNTSRKN
+249 GGVYTNNSGTN

-271 ILSCTADTSGHLS
+271 ILSCTADTLGFMS
-284 SRGGGVYNEGS
+284 SWGGGVYNSGA
-295 FIMENGT
+295 FIMEGGT

-308 IKMKERPT
+308 KKGSS
-316 GGVYNLK
+316 GGVLNRR

-328 GGTIGEEGE
+328 GGMIGEDKT
-337 NENDESH
+337 DESH

-358 GTAKIYTNVYN
+358 GTAKIYTNVAN

-382 EVTNAVKNWS
+382 DVTNAVDS
-392 SAVIAGTEGA
+392 EYGAVIAGTEGA
-402 AGSTE
+402 AGSTK
-407 FKGKVTNNCI
+407 FSGAVTNN
-417 IEKGQFTGEVMN
+417 ET
-429 DGGGTIKGGTFTGS
+429 GTIAGGTFTHT
-443 VTNNLGAI
+443 VTNNVNTVTNNVGTI
-451 LGGDFSQAESLSG
+451 LGGDFSQAKSLSG
-464 KLVITFDPNNGD
+464 KLVITFNPNNGD
-476 NSSRQEVYWKKEGA
+476 NSSRQEVDWSKDGE
-490 PLIAP
+490 PLIVP
-495 IPKPTKEE
+495 TPEPTKEG
-503 HTFEGWYYDNKGEN
+503 HTFEGWYYDNNGVN
-517 RKWDFETDRARYTMT
+517 TKWNFETDRAKYTMT
-532 LTAKWKANTYNVT
+532 LTAKWKANTYTVT
-545 VENDGNGTASADP
+545 VENDGNGTASADA
-558 ASAKMDDK
+558 ASARMGEE
-566 VELIATPKSG
+566 VSLTATPNSG
-576 YHFKRWEVV
+576 YHFKEWEVIS
-585 PDKVEIE
+585 DKVKIKD
-592 NNKFTMPADD
+592 NKFTMPAAH
-602 VTVKAIFERNA
+602 VTVKAIFERNT

-669 ADKALT
+669 ADKDLT

-766 DVVRDSGTAWFY
+766 DVVRGSGTAWFY

-783 AQKNGIMGGY
+783 AQQNGIMGGY
-793 GNSSFAPNDPITR
+793 DNSSFAPNDPITR

-833 FDDYESISDYAMGAM
+833 FGDYESISDYAMSAM

-865 PKGTATRA
+865 PNGTATRA
-873 EIAALFHRFAENG
+873 EIAAMLHRFVENG

>member
-27 SAAETEQEEEMTTL
+27 SAAETEQGEMITL
-41 SSRSGEAEVSTK
+41 SNRSGEAEVSMK

-65 SKITLKQDIHI
+65 SKITLKQDIAI

-93 VLRMTGEDSV
+93 VLRMTKEGSV
-103 IKVGQGGEL
+103 IKVEQGGEL
-112 TIADSDKN
+112 TIADSDTDK
-120 TAHKFA
+120 AHKFV
-126 QNTAGLSAGLWELV
+126 QSTGGLWVLV
-140 SDDSATSKTVN
+140 DDSSKTVY

-168 APGGKLNMTGGS
+168 APGGKLHMTGGS

-392 SAVIAGTEGA
+392 IAVIAGTEGA

-576 YHFKRWEVV
+576 YHFKEWEVISGNV
-585 PDKVEIE
+585 KIE
-592 NNKFTMPADD
+592 DNKFTMPAEN

-613 SSGGSGGG
+613 SSSGGG

-669 ADKALT
+669 ADKDLT

>member
-41 SSRSGEAEVSTK
+41 SSRSGEAEVSTAA
-53 DALTSALGDSNI
+53 DLTSALGDST
-65 SKITLKQDIHI
+65 KDTVKLTADII
-76 SDTLTV
+76 IDTTLTV
-82 NRAVTLDLNGF
+82 KRAVTLDLNGF
-93 VLRMTGEDSV
+93 VLRMTGEGSV
-103 IKVGQGGEL
+103 IKVEQGGEL
-112 TIADSDKN
+112 TIADSDTNK
-120 TAHKFA
+120 AHKFA
-126 QNTAGLSAGLWELV
+126 QNTDGLWVLV
-140 SDDSATSKTVN
+140 DDSSTSSKTVK
-151 GGIITGGNAQK
+151 GGIITGGKAQN

-168 APGGKLNMTGGS
+168 APDGKLHMTGGS
-180 IVGCQAKFGGGV
+180 IVGCQARYGGGV
-192 YLDNNDQTGEPSEFT
+192 YLDNNDQTGGFSEFT
-207 MTSSRIIGCT
+207 MTDSRIIGCT
-217 ASDNGGGVAVNPAC
+217 ASDNGGGVAVDPAC
-231 TFTMNNGSEI
+231 KFTMDNGSEI
-241 RSCTARNG
+241 RSCTARMG
-249 GGVYTNTSRKN
+249 GGVYINGGDTN

-271 ILSCTADTSGHLS
+271 ILSCTADTSGFVP
-284 SRGGGVYNEGS
+284 SRGGGVFNVGA
-295 FIMENGT
+295 FIMESGT
-302 IKGCTA
+302 IKGCTS
-308 IKMKERPT
+308 IKDDSST
-316 GGVYNLK
+316 GGVLNRR

-328 GGTIGEEGE
+328 GGTIGKEDKT
-337 NENDESH
+337 DESH
-344 VYNAADTAAVFTIS
+344 VYNDANTATVFTIS
-358 GTAKIYTNVYN
+358 GAARIYTNVAN
-369 DSRLN
+369 NSRLN

-382 EVTNAVKNWS
+382 EVKNAVDS
-392 SAVIAGTEGA
+392 RYAVIAGTEGA

-407 FKGKVTNNCI
+407 FSGAVINS
-417 IEKGQFTGEVMN
+417 EA
-429 DGGGTIKGGTFTGS
+429 GTIAGGVFTGS

-451 LGGDFSQAESLSG
+451 LGGDFSRAKSLSG
-464 KLVITFDPNNGD
+464 ELAITFDPDNGEEPD
-476 NSSRQEVYWKKEGA
+476 TQKVDWSHGGA
-490 PLIAP
+490 TLTAP
-495 IPKPTKEE
+495 SEPTKEE
-503 HTFEGWYYDNKGEN
+503 HTFEGWYYDNNGEN
-517 RKWDFETDRARYTMT
+517 TEWNFETDRAKYTMT
-532 LTAKWKANTYNVT
+532 LTAQWKANTYTVT
-545 VENDGNGTASADP
+545 VKDDGNGTASADP
-558 ASAKMDDK
+558 ASAKMGAE
-566 VELIATPKSG
+566 VSLTAMPKSG
-576 YHFKRWEVV
+576 YHFKEWKVISG
-585 PDKVEIE
+585 DVEIE
-592 NNKFTMPADD
+592 DNKFTMPADN

-635 GGGSMQAI
+635 GGDSMQAI

-669 ADKALT
+669 ADAALT

-689 YADWKKREPDAVK
+689 YADWKKREPNEPDAVK

-766 DVVRDSGTAWFY
+766 DVVRGSGTAWFY

-783 AQKNGIMGGY
+783 AQQNGIMGGY

>member
-27 SAAETEQEEEMTTL
+27 SAAETEQEEMITL
-41 SSRSGEAEVSTK
+41 SNRSGEAEVSMK
-53 DALTSALGDSNI
+53 DALTSALGDST
-65 SKITLKQDIHI
+65 KDTVKLTADII
-76 SDTLTV
+76 IDTTLTV

-93 VLRMTGEDSV
+93 VLRMTKEGSV
-103 IKVGQGGEL
+103 IKVEQGGNL
-112 TIADSDKN
+112 TIADSDTDK
-120 TAHKFA
+120 AHKFV
-126 QNTAGLSAGLWELV
+126 QSTGGLWVLV
-140 SDDSATSKTVN
+140 DDSSKTVY

-271 ILSCTADTSGHLS
+271 ILSCMVNTSEHPR

-308 IKMKERPT
+308 IKERLT

-323 EFTMR
+323 EFTMS
-328 GGTIGEEGE
+328 GGTIGEEGKTD
-337 NENDESH
+337 DESH
-344 VYNAADTAAVFTIS
+344 VYNVADKTAVFTIS
-358 GTAKIYTNVYN
+358 GTAKIYTNVAN

-402 AGSTE
+402 ADSTE

-417 IEKGQFTGEVMN
+417 IEKGQFTGEVVN
-429 DGGGTIKGGTFTGS
+429 GGSGTIRGGAFKGS

-451 LGGDFSQAESLSG
+451 LGGDFSQATLSG
-464 KLVITFDPNNGD
+464 ELAITFDPDNGEEPD
-476 NSSRQEVYWKKEGA
+476 TQKVDWSHGGA
-490 PLIAP
+490 TLTAP
-495 IPKPTKEE
+495 SEPTKEE
-503 HTFEGWYYDNKGEN
+503 HTFEGWYYDNNGVN
-517 RKWDFETDRARYTMT
+517 TKWDFETDKAKYTMT
-532 LTAKWKANTYNVT
+532 LTAQWKANTYTVT

-558 ASAKMDDK
+558 ASAKMGAE
-566 VELIATPKSG
+566 VSLTAMPKSG

-669 ADKALT
+669 ADKDLT

-783 AQKNGIMGGY
+783 AQQNGIMGGY

>member
-41 SSRSGEAEVSTK
+41 SNRSGEAEVSTAA
-53 DALTSALGDSNI
+53 DLTSALGDSNI
-65 SKITLKQDIHI
+65 SKITLEQDIPI

-93 VLRMTGEDSV
+93 VLQRTGEGSV
-103 IKVGQGGEL
+103 IKVEQGGEL
-112 TIADSDKN
+112 TIADSNKN

-126 QNTAGLSAGLWELV
+126 QNTNGLWELV
-140 SDDSATSKTVN
+140 DGSSTSSKTVN

-168 APGGKLNMTGGS
+168 APGGKLHMTGGS
-180 IVGCQAKFGGGV
+180 IVGCQAGHGGGV
-192 YLDNNDQTGEPSEFT
+192 YLDNNDQTGEPSKFT
-207 MTSSRIIGCT
+207 MTDSSIIGCT
-217 ASDNGGGVAVNPAC
+217 ASDTGGGVTVNPKC

-241 RSCTARNG
+241 RSCTARLG
-249 GGVYTNTSRKN
+249 GGVYTNNSGTN

-271 ILSCTADTSGHLS
+271 ILSCTADTLGFMS
-284 SRGGGVYNEGS
+284 SWGGGVYNSGA
-295 FIMENGT
+295 FIMEGGT

-308 IKMKERPT
+308 KKGSS
-316 GGVYNLK
+316 GGVLNRR

-328 GGTIGEEGE
+328 GGMIGEDKT
-337 NENDESH
+337 DESH

-358 GTAKIYTNVYN
+358 GTAKIYTNVAN

-382 EVTNAVKNWS
+382 DVTNAVDS
-392 SAVIAGTEGA
+392 EYGAVIAGTEGA
-402 AGSTE
+402 AGSTK
-407 FKGKVTNNCI
+407 FSGAVTNN
-417 IEKGQFTGEVMN
+417 ET
-429 DGGGTIKGGTFTGS
+429 GTIAGGTFTHT
-443 VTNNLGAI
+443 VTNNVNTVTNNVGTI
-451 LGGDFSQAESLSG
+451 LGGDFSQAKSLSG
-464 KLVITFDPNNGD
+464 KLVITFNPNNGD
-476 NSSRQEVYWKKEGA
+476 NSSRQEVDWSKDGE
-490 PLIAP
+490 PLIVP
-495 IPKPTKEE
+495 TPEPTKEG
-503 HTFEGWYYDNKGEN
+503 HTFEGWYYDNN
-517 RKWDFETDRARYTMT
+517 DVNTKWNFETDRAKYTMT
-532 LTAKWKANTYNVT
+532 LTAKWKANTYTVT
-545 VENDGNGTASADP
+545 VENDGNGTASADA
-558 ASAKMDDK
+558 ASARMGEE
-566 VELIATPKSG
+566 VSLTATPNSG
-576 YHFKRWEVV
+576 YHFKEWEVIS
-585 PDKVEIE
+585 DKVKIKD
-592 NNKFTMPADD
+592 NKFTMPAAH
-602 VTVKAIFERNA
+602 VTVKAIFERNT

-669 ADKALT
+669 ADKDLT

-766 DVVRDSGTAWFY
+766 DVVRGSGTAWFY

-783 AQKNGIMGGY
+783 AQQNGIMGGY
-793 GNSSFAPNDPITR
+793 DNSSFAPNDPITR

-833 FDDYESISDYAMGAM
+833 FGDYESISDYAMSAM

-865 PKGTATRA
+865 PNGTATRA
-873 EIAALFHRFAENG
+873 EIAAMLHRFVENG

>member
-1 MKKQRKRIYTALL
+1 MTAMEGGKTNEKTKKTDLHGTALHL
-14 CTCFLFSTASVPV
+14 LPAFYGFCAGIGGRNG
-27 SAAETEQEEEMTTL
+27 AGGNDTL
-41 SSRSGEAEVSTK
+41 SNRSGEAEVSTPENL
-53 DALTSALGDSNI
+53 ASALVDST
-65 SKITLKQDIHI
+65 KDTVKLTADII
-76 SDTLTV
+76 IDTTLTV
-82 NRAVTLDLNGF
+82 NRAVTLDLSGF
-93 VLRMTGEDSV
+93 VLQMTGNDSV
-103 IKVGQGGEL
+103 IKVEQGGEL
-112 TIADSDKN
+112 TIADSNKN

-126 QNTAGLSAGLWELV
+126 QNTNGLWELV
-140 SDDSATSKTVN
+140 DGSSTSSKTVN
-151 GGIITGGNAQK
+151 GGIITGGKAQK

-168 APGGKLNMTGGS
+168 APGGKLHMTGGS
-180 IVGCQAKFGGGV
+180 IVGCQARYGGGV
-192 YLDNNDQTGEPSEFT
+192 YLDNNDQTGKPSEFT
-207 MTSSRIIGCT
+207 MTSRSIIGCT
-217 ASDNGGGVAVNPAC
+217 ASDYGGGVAVNPKC
-231 TFTMNNGSEI
+231 TFTMNNDSEI
-241 RSCTARNG
+241 RSCTARLG
-249 GGVYTNTSRKN
+249 GGVYTNNSGTN
-260 GNGVFTLRNGA
+260 GPGVFTLRNGA
-271 ILSCTADTSGHLS
+271 ILSCTANPSDHLF
-284 SRGGGVYNEGS
+284 SRGGGVYNSGA
-295 FIMENGT
+295 FIMEGGT

-308 IKMKERPT
+308 KDGSS
-316 GGVYNLK
+316 GGVLNRR
-323 EFTMR
+323 EFTMS
-328 GGTIGEEGE
+328 GGMIGEG
-337 NENDESH
+337 ENDESH
-344 VYNAADTAAVFTIS
+344 VYNDANTKAVFTIS
-358 GTAKIYTNVYN
+358 GTAKIYTNVAN

-392 SAVIAGTEGA
+392 SAVIAGTEGV

-417 IEKGQFTGEVMN
+417 IEKGQFTGDVTN
-429 DGGGTIKGGTFTGS
+429 DGGGTIKGGVFTGS
-443 VTNNLGAI
+443 VTNNLGTI
-451 LGGDFSQAESLSG
+451 LGGDFSQAEPLNG
-464 KLVITFDPNNGD
+464 QLAITFDPNNEG
-476 NSSRQEVYWKKEGA
+476 NSSRKEVDWSKDGA
-490 PLIAP
+490 KLSTPTP
-495 IPKPTKEE
+495 EPTKEG
-503 HTFEGWYYDNKGEN
+503 HTFEGWYYDNNGEN
-517 RKWDFETDRARYTMT
+517 TKWNFETDRAKYTMT
-532 LTAKWKANTYNVT
+532 LKAKWKANT
-545 VENDGNGTASADP
+545 S
-558 ASAKMDDK
+558 
-566 VELIATPKSG
+566 
-576 YHFKRWEVV
+576 
-585 PDKVEIE
+585 
-592 NNKFTMPADD
+592 
-602 VTVKAIFERNA
+602 
-613 SSGGSGGG
+613 SSGGGG

-635 GGGSMQAI
+635 GGDSMQAI

-669 ADKALT
+669 ADKDLT

-761 ENSFT
+761 ENSFA
-766 DVVRDSGTAWFY
+766 DVVRGSGTAWFY

-783 AQKNGIMGGY
+783 AQQNGIMGGY
-793 GNSSFAPNDPITR
+793 DNSSFAPNDPITR

-833 FDDYESISDYAMGAM
+833 FGDYESISDYAMSAM

-865 PKGTATRA
+865 PNGTATRA
-873 EIAALFHRFAENG
+873 EIAAMLHRFVENG

>member
-41 SSRSGEAEVSTK
+41 SSRSGEAEVSTVE
-53 DALTSALGDSNI
+53 DLTSALGDSTKDTVKLTANI
-65 SKITLKQDIHI
+65 IIDT
-76 SDTLTV
+76 TLTV

-93 VLRMTGEDSV
+93 VLRIPEKDSV
-103 IKVGQGGEL
+103 IKVEQGGEL
-112 TIADSDKN
+112 TIADSDK
-120 TAHKFA
+120 TTEHKFA
-126 QNTAGLSAGLWELV
+126 QNPDGLWVLV
-140 SDDSATSKTVN
+140 SDDSTTSKTVK
-151 GGIITGGNAQK
+151 GGIITGGKAQK

-271 ILSCTADTSGHLS
+271 ILSCMVNTSEHPR

-308 IKMKERPT
+308 IKERLT

-323 EFTMR
+323 EFTMS
-328 GGTIGEEGE
+328 GGTIGEEGKTD
-337 NENDESH
+337 DESH
-344 VYNAADTAAVFTIS
+344 VYNVADKTAAFTIS
-358 GTAKIYTNVYN
+358 GTAKIYTNVAN

-402 AGSTE
+402 ADSTE

-417 IEKGQFTGEVMN
+417 IEKGQFTGEVVN
-429 DGGGTIKGGTFTGS
+429 GGSGTIRGGAFKGS

-451 LGGDFSQAESLSG
+451 LGGDFSQATLSG
-464 KLVITFDPNNGD
+464 ELAITFDPDNGEEPD
-476 NSSRQEVYWKKEGA
+476 TQKVDWSHGGA
-490 PLIAP
+490 TLTAP
-495 IPKPTKEE
+495 SEPTKEE
-503 HTFEGWYYDNKGEN
+503 HTFEGWYYDNNGEN
-517 RKWDFETDRARYTMT
+517 TEWNFETDRAKYTMT
-532 LTAKWKANTYNVT
+532 LTAQWKANTYTVT
-545 VENDGNGTASADP
+545 VKDDGNGTALADP
-558 ASAKMDDK
+558 ASAKMGAE
-566 VELIATPKSG
+566 VRLTAMPNSG
-576 YHFKRWEVV
+576 YHFKEWEVI
-585 PDKVEIE
+585 PDKVKIE
-592 NNKFTMPADD
+592 DNKFTMPAAH
-602 VTVKAIFERNA
+602 VTVKAIFERNT
-613 SSGGSGGG
+613 SSGSGGGG

-635 GGGSMQAI
+635 GGDSMQAI

-689 YADWKKREPDAVK
+689 YADWKKREPNEPDAVK

-727 SGMDAAA
+727 SGMDTAV

-766 DVVRDSGTAWFY
+766 DVVRGSGTAWFY

-783 AQKNGIMGGY
+783 AQQNGIMGGY

>member
-14 CTCFLFSTASVPV
+14 CTCFLLSTASVPV

-41 SSRSGEAEVSTK
+41 SNRSGEAEVSTK
-53 DALTSALGDSNI
+53 DELASALEDSNI
-65 SKITLKQDIHI
+65 SKITLEKDIDI
-76 SDTLTV
+76 SDALTV
-82 NRAVTLDLNGF
+82 NRAVTLDLNGV
-93 VLRMTGEDSV
+93 VLRMTGEGSV
-103 IKVGQGGEL
+103 IKVEQGGEL
-112 TIADSDKN
+112 TIADSDKDKE
-120 TAHKFA
+120 HKFA
-126 QNTAGLSAGLWELV
+126 QPSGGLSAGLWELN
-140 SDDSATSKTVN
+140 SNGSETVN
-151 GGIITGGNAQK
+151 GGIITGGKAQK

-180 IVGCQAKFGGGV
+180 IVGCQARYGGGV

-207 MTSSRIIGCT
+207 MTSRSIIGCT
-217 ASDNGGGVAVNPAC
+217 ASDYGGGVAVNPKC
-231 TFTMNNGSEI
+231 TFTMNNGSAV
-241 RSCTARNG
+241 RSCTARLG
-249 GGVYTNTSRKN
+249 GGVYTNNN
-260 GNGVFTLRNGA
+260 GTNGPGVFTLRNGA
-271 ILSCTADTSGHLS
+271 ILSCKADSW
-284 SRGGGVYNEGS
+284 GGGVYNEGS
-295 FIMENGT
+295 FIMEDGT
-302 IKGCTA
+302 IKNCTA
-308 IKMKERPT
+308 GWDGSSS
-316 GGVYNLK
+316 GGVFNHR
-323 EFTMR
+323 EFTMS
-328 GGTIGEEGE
+328 GGAIGEE
-337 NENDESH
+337 NKTDKSH
-344 VYNAADTAAVFTIS
+344 VYNNSFTSAIFTIS
-358 GTAKIYTNVYN
+358 GDATIYANVAN

-382 EVTNAVKNWS
+382 DVTNAVYS
-392 SAVIAGTEGA
+392 EYGAVIAGTERAADSTKFSGA
-402 AGSTE
+402 
-407 FKGKVTNNCI
+407 VTNN
-417 IEKGQFTGEVMN
+417 ET
-429 DGGGTIKGGTFTGS
+429 GTIAGGVFTGS
-443 VTNNLGAI
+443 VTNNLGTI
-451 LGGDFSQAESLSG
+451 LGGDFSKATLNGQLA
-464 KLVITFDPNNGD
+464 ITFNPNNGD
-476 NSSRQEVYWKKEGA
+476 KSSRQDVVWSKDGATLEV
-490 PLIAP
+490 PTP
-495 IPKPTKEE
+495 DPTKEGY
-503 HTFEGWYYDNKGEN
+503 TFEGWYYDNNGVNTE
-517 RKWDFETDRARYTMT
+517 WDFETDKARYTMT
-532 LTAKWKANTYNVT
+532 LTAQWEANTYTVT
-545 VENDGNGTASADP
+545 VKNDGNGTASAAP
-558 ASAKMDDK
+558 ASAKMGEE
-566 VELIATPKSG
+566 VSLTATPKSG

-613 SSGGSGGG
+613 SSGGGG

-689 YADWKKREPDAVK
+689 YADWKKREPDEPDAVK

-727 SGMDAAA
+727 SGMDAAV

-873 EIAALFHRFAENG
+873 ELAALFHRFAENG

>member
-27 SAAETEQEEEMTTL
+27 SAAETEQEEMITL
-41 SSRSGEAEVSTK
+41 SNRSGEAEVSTK

-65 SKITLKQDIHI
+65 SKITLKQDIAI

-93 VLRMTGEDSV
+93 VLRMTKEGSV
-103 IKVGQGGEL
+103 IKVEQGGEL
-112 TIADSDKN
+112 TIADSDTDK
-120 TAHKFA
+120 AHKFV
-126 QNTAGLSAGLWELV
+126 QSTGGLWVLV
-140 SDDSATSKTVN
+140 DDSSKTVY

-429 DGGGTIKGGTFTGS
+429 DSGGTIKGGTFTGS

-576 YHFKRWEVV
+576 YHFKEWEVISGNV
-585 PDKVEIE
+585 KIE
-592 NNKFTMPADD
+592 DNKFTMPAEN

-613 SSGGSGGG
+613 SSS
-621 GGGTTYYTLTFETN
+621 

-669 ADKALT
+669 ADKDLT

-766 DVVRDSGTAWFY
+766 DVVRGSGTAWFY

-793 GNSSFAPNDPITR
+793 SNSSFAPNDPITR

-873 EIAALFHRFAENG
+873 ELAALFHRFAENG

>member
-14 CTCFLFSTASVPV
+14 CTCFLLSTASVPV

-53 DALTSALGDSNI
+53 DELTSALGDST
-65 SKITLKQDIHI
+65 KDTVKLTADII
-76 SDTLTV
+76 IDTTLTV

-93 VLRMTGEDSV
+93 VLRMTGNDSV
-103 IKVGQGGEL
+103 IKVEQGDNL
-112 TIADSDKN
+112 TIADSNKN
-120 TAHKFA
+120 TEHKFA
-126 QNTAGLSAGLWELV
+126 QHDGLWVLNSNGSE
-140 SDDSATSKTVN
+140 TIK
-151 GGIITGGNAQK
+151 GGIITGGKAQK

-168 APGGKLNMTGGS
+168 APGGKLHMTGGS
-180 IVGCQAKFGGGV
+180 IVGCQARYGGGV

-207 MTSSRIIGCT
+207 MTSRSIIGCT
-217 ASDNGGGVAVNPAC
+217 ASDYGGGVAVNPKC
-231 TFTMNNGSEI
+231 TFTMNNGSAV
-241 RSCTARNG
+241 RSCTARLG
-249 GGVYTNTSRKN
+249 GGVYTNNN
-260 GNGVFTLRNGA
+260 GTNGPGVFTLRNGA
-271 ILSCTADTSGHLS
+271 ILSCKADSW
-284 SRGGGVYNEGS
+284 GGGVCNEGS
-295 FIMENGT
+295 FIMEDGT
-302 IKGCTA
+302 IKNCTA
-308 IKMKERPT
+308 GWDGSSS
-316 GGVYNLK
+316 GGVFNHR
-323 EFTMR
+323 EFTMS
-328 GGTIGEEGE
+328 GGTIGEKDKP
-337 NENDESH
+337 DESH
-344 VYNAADTAAVFTIS
+344 VYNNSFTSAIFTIS
-358 GTAKIYTNVYN
+358 GDATIYANVAN
-369 DSRLN
+369 DSRWN

-382 EVTNAVKNWS
+382 DVTNAVYS
-392 SAVIAGTEGA
+392 EYGAVIAGAEGA

-417 IEKGQFTGEVMN
+417 IEKGQFTGEVVN
-429 DGGGTIKGGTFTGS
+429 GGSGTIRGGAFKGS

-451 LGGDFSQAESLSG
+451 LGGDFSQATLSG
-464 KLVITFDPNNGD
+464 ELAITFDPDNGEEPD
-476 NSSRQEVYWKKEGA
+476 TQKVDWSHGGA
-490 PLIAP
+490 TLTAP
-495 IPKPTKEE
+495 SEPTKEE
-503 HTFEGWYYDNKGEN
+503 HTFEGWYYDNNGEN
-517 RKWDFETDRARYTMT
+517 TEWNFETDRAKYTMT
-532 LTAKWKANTYNVT
+532 LTAQWKANTYTVT
-545 VENDGNGTASADP
+545 VKDDGNGTALADP
-558 ASAKMDDK
+558 ASAKMGAE
-566 VELIATPKSG
+566 VRLTAMPNSG
-576 YHFKRWEVV
+576 YHFKEWEVI
-585 PDKVEIE
+585 PDKVKIE
-592 NNKFTMPADD
+592 DNKFTMPAAH
-602 VTVKAIFERNA
+602 VTVKAIFERNT
-613 SSGGSGGG
+613 SSGSGGGG

-635 GGGSMQAI
+635 GGDSMQAI

-689 YADWKKREPDAVK
+689 YADWKKREPNEPDAVK

-727 SGMDAAA
+727 SGMDTAV

>member
-27 SAAETEQEEEMTTL
+27 SAAETEQGEMITL
-41 SSRSGEAEVSTK
+41 SNRSGEAEVSTAA
-53 DALTSALGDSNI
+53 DLTSALGDST
-65 SKITLKQDIHI
+65 KDTVKLTADII
-76 SDTLTV
+76 IDTTLTV

-93 VLRMTGEDSV
+93 VLQMTEKDSV
-103 IKVGQGGEL
+103 IKVEQGGEL
-112 TIADSDKN
+112 TIADSDTDK
-120 TAHKFA
+120 AHKFA
-126 QNTAGLSAGLWELV
+126 QNPDGLWVLI
-140 SDDSATSKTVN
+140 DSGGTSSKTVS
-151 GGIITGGNAQK
+151 GGIITDGKAQK

-271 ILSCTADTSGHLS
+271 ILSCMVNTSEHPR

-308 IKMKERPT
+308 IKERLT

-323 EFTMR
+323 EFTMS
-328 GGTIGEEGE
+328 GGTIGEEGKTD
-337 NENDESH
+337 DESH
-344 VYNAADTAAVFTIS
+344 VYNVADKTAVFTIS
-358 GTAKIYTNVYN
+358 GTAKIYTNVAN

-402 AGSTE
+402 ADSTE

-417 IEKGQFTGEVMN
+417 IEKGQFTGEVVN
-429 DGGGTIKGGTFTGS
+429 GGSGTIRGGAFKGS

-451 LGGDFSQAESLSG
+451 LGGDFSQATLSG
-464 KLVITFDPNNGD
+464 ELAITFDPDNGEEPD
-476 NSSRQEVYWKKEGA
+476 TQKVDWSHGGA
-490 PLIAP
+490 TLTAP
-495 IPKPTKEE
+495 SEPTKEE
-503 HTFEGWYYDNKGEN
+503 HTFEGWYYDNNGEN
-517 RKWDFETDRARYTMT
+517 TEWNFETDKAKYTMT
-532 LTAKWKANTYNVT
+532 LTAQWKANTYTVT

-558 ASAKMDDK
+558 ASAKMGAE
-566 VELIATPKSG
+566 VSLTAMPKSG

-635 GGGSMQAI
+635 GGDSIQAI

-669 ADKALT
+669 ADKDLT

-713 FYRDVLFSYEKGLM
+713 FYQDVLFSYEKGLM

-783 AQKNGIMGGY
+783 AQQNGIMGGY
-793 GNSSFAPNDPITR
+793 SNSSFAPNDPITR

-873 EIAALFHRFAENG
+873 ELAALFHRFAENG

>member
-41 SSRSGEAEVSTK
+41 SSRSGEAEVSK
-53 DALTSALGDSNI
+53 EDELTSALENSNI
-65 SKITLKQDIHI
+65 SKITLKQDIDI

-82 NRAVTLDLNGF
+82 NRAVTLDLNGV
-93 VLRMTGEDSV
+93 VLQRTGEGSV
-103 IKVGQGGEL
+103 IKVGQGGNL
-112 TIADSDKN
+112 TIVDSGKD

-126 QNTAGLSAGLWELV
+126 QPNGGLSAGLWELN
-140 SDDSATSKTVN
+140 SNGSETVN
-151 GGIITGGNAQK
+151 GGIITGGKAQK

-168 APGGKLNMTGGS
+168 APGGKLHMTGGS
-180 IVGCQAKFGGGV
+180 IVGCQAKDGGGV
-192 YLDNNDQTGEPSEFT
+192 YLDDDSQTDASSEFT
-207 MTSSRIIGCT
+207 MTDSSIIGCT
-217 ASDNGGGVAVNPAC
+217 ASERGGGVVVDPAC
-231 TFTMNNGSEI
+231 TFTMDNDSEI
-241 RSCTARNG
+241 RSCTAQIG
-249 GGVYTNTSRKN
+249 GGVYINSGDTN

-271 ILSCTADTSGHLS
+271 ILLCTADPSGHPF
-284 SRGGGVYNEGS
+284 SRGGGVYNSGA
-295 FIMENGT
+295 FIMESGT

-308 IKMKERPT
+308 IKESPT
-316 GGVYNLK
+316 GGVLNRR

-328 GGTIGEEGE
+328 GGTIGEKDKT
-337 NENDESH
+337 DESH
-344 VYNAADTAAVFTIS
+344 VYNDATTAAVFTIS
-358 GTAKIYTNVYN
+358 GAARIYTNVYN
-369 DSRLN
+369 DSRWN
-374 ADGGEIFG
+374 ADGGEVLG
-382 EVTNAVKNWS
+382 DVTNAINS
-392 SAVIAGTEGA
+392 RYGAVIAGTEGV

-407 FKGKVTNNCI
+407 FSGAVINN
-417 IEKGQFTGEVMN
+417 EA
-429 DGGGTIKGGTFTGS
+429 GTIAGGVFTGS

-464 KLVITFDPNNGD
+464 KLVITFDPNNEG

-490 PLIAP
+490 QLIAP

-503 HTFEGWYYDNKGEN
+503 HTFEGWYYDNNSEN
-517 RKWDFETDRARYTMT
+517 RKWDFETDRAKYTMR
-532 LTAKWKANTYNVT
+532 LTAQWKANTYNVT

-558 ASAKMDDK
+558 ASAKMGDE
-566 VELIATPKSG
+566 VSLTPMPNSG
-576 YHFKRWEVV
+576 YHFKMWEIV
-585 PDKVEIE
+585 PDKVEIKD
-592 NNKFTMPADD
+592 NKFTMPAAH

-613 SSGGSGGG
+613 SSGSGG

-669 ADKALT
+669 ADKDLT

-689 YADWKKREPDAVK
+689 YADWKKREPNEPDAVK

-713 FYRDVLFSYEKGLM
+713 FYQDVLFSYEKGLM

-766 DVVRDSGTAWFY
+766 DVVRGSGTAWFY

-783 AQKNGIMGGY
+783 AQQNGIMGGY
-793 GNSSFAPNDPITR
+793 SNSSFAPNDPITR

>member
-27 SAAETEQEEEMTTL
+27 SAAETEQEEMTTL
-41 SSRSGEAEVSTK
+41 SSRSGEAEVSTAA
-53 DALTSALGDSNI
+53 DLTSALRDST
-65 SKITLKQDIHI
+65 KDTVKLTADII
-76 SDTLTV
+76 IDTTLTV

-93 VLRMTGEDSV
+93 VLQRTGEGSV
-103 IKVGQGGEL
+103 IKVEQGGEL
-112 TIADSDKN
+112 TIADSNKN

-140 SDDSATSKTVN
+140 SDDSTTSKTVS
-151 GGIITGGNAQK
+151 GGIITGGKAQK

-180 IVGCQAKFGGGV
+180 IVGCQARYGGGV

-217 ASDNGGGVAVNPAC
+217 ASEQGGGVVVDPAC
-231 TFTMNNGSEI
+231 TFTMDNDSEI
-241 RSCTARNG
+241 RSCTARLG
-249 GGVYTNTSRKN
+249 GGVYTNNSDTN
-260 GNGVFTLRNGA
+260 GKGVFTLRNGA
-271 ILSCTADTSGHLS
+271 ILSCTADTSGFLFS
-284 SRGGGVYNEGS
+284 QGGGVYNLGA
-295 FIMENGT
+295 FIMKSGT

-308 IKMKERPT
+308 IKERPT
-316 GGVYNLK
+316 GGVLNRR
-323 EFTMR
+323 EFTMS
-328 GGTIGEEGE
+328 GGMIGKEDKT
-337 NENDESH
+337 DESH
-344 VYNAADTAAVFTIS
+344 VYNDATEAAVLTIS
-358 GTAKIYTNVYN
+358 GAAKIYTNVAN

-374 ADGGEIFG
+374 AYGGEISG
-382 EVTNAVKNWS
+382 EVKNAVDS
-392 SAVIAGTEGA
+392 RYAVITGTEEA
-402 AGSTE
+402 TGSTE
-407 FKGKVTNNCI
+407 FSGAVINSET
-417 IEKGQFTGEVMN
+417 
-429 DGGGTIKGGTFTGS
+429 GTIAGGTFTNT
-443 VTNNLGAI
+443 VTNNVGTI
-451 LGGDFSQAESLSG
+451 LGGDFSEATLRG
-464 KLVITFDPNNGD
+464 KLAITFDPNNGD
-476 NSSRQEVYWKKEGA
+476 NRSRQEVVWSTDGA
-490 PLIAP
+490 TLSAP
-495 IPKPTKEE
+495 YSNPTKEG
-503 HTFEGWYYDNKGEN
+503 HTFEGWYYDNNGEDT
-517 RKWDFETDRARYTMT
+517 KWNFETDRAQYTMT
-532 LTAKWKANTYNVT
+532 LTAKWKANT
-545 VENDGNGTASADP
+545 S
-558 ASAKMDDK
+558 
-566 VELIATPKSG
+566 
-576 YHFKRWEVV
+576 
-585 PDKVEIE
+585 
-592 NNKFTMPADD
+592 
-602 VTVKAIFERNA
+602 
-613 SSGGSGGG
+613 SSGGGG

-635 GGGSMQAI
+635 GGDSIQAI

-669 ADKALT
+669 ADKDLT

-689 YADWKKREPDAVK
+689 YADWKKREPNEPDAVK

-766 DVVRDSGTAWFY
+766 DVVRGSGTAWFY

-783 AQKNGIMGGY
+783 AQQNGIMGGY
-793 GNSSFAPNDPITR
+793 SNSSFAPNDPITR

>member
-41 SSRSGEAEVSTK
+41 SSRSGEAEVSK
-53 DALTSALGDSNI
+53 EDELTSALGDSNI
-65 SKITLKQDIHI
+65 SKITLKQDIVI

-82 NRAVTLDLNGF
+82 SRAVTLDLNGF
-93 VLRMTGEDSV
+93 VLQRTGEGSV
-103 IKVGQGGEL
+103 IKVEQDGNL
-112 TIADSDKN
+112 TIADSNKN

-126 QNTAGLSAGLWELV
+126 QNTNGLWELV
-140 SDDSATSKTVN
+140 DGSSTSSKTVN
-151 GGIITGGNAQK
+151 GGIITGGKAKK

-180 IVGCQAKFGGGV
+180 IVGCQARDGGGV
-192 YLDNNDQTGEPSEFT
+192 YLDNNDQTGGFSEFT
-207 MTSSRIIGCT
+207 MTDSRIIGCT
-217 ASDNGGGVAVNPAC
+217 ASDTGGGVVVDPAC
-231 TFTMNNGSEI
+231 TFTMDNDSEI
-241 RSCTARNG
+241 RSCTARLG
-249 GGVYTNTSRKN
+249 GGVYTNNSDTN
-260 GNGVFTLRNGA
+260 GKGVFTLRNGA
-271 ILSCTADTSGHLS
+271 ILSCTADTSGFLFS
-284 SRGGGVYNEGS
+284 QGGGVYNLGA
-295 FIMENGT
+295 FIMKSGT

-308 IKMKERPT
+308 IKERPT
-316 GGVYNLK
+316 GGVLNRR
-323 EFTMR
+323 EFTMS
-328 GGTIGEEGE
+328 GGMIGKEDKT
-337 NENDESH
+337 DESH
-344 VYNAADTAAVFTIS
+344 VYNDTTEAAVLTIS
-358 GTAKIYTNVYN
+358 GAAKIYTNVAN
-369 DSRLN
+369 NSRLN
-374 ADGGEIFG
+374 AYGGEISG
-382 EVTNAVKNWS
+382 EVKNAVDS
-392 SAVIAGTEGA
+392 RYAVITGTEEA

-407 FKGKVTNNCI
+407 FSGAVINS
-417 IEKGQFTGEVMN
+417 EA
-429 DGGGTIKGGTFTGS
+429 GTIAGGVFTGS

-451 LGGDFSQAESLSG
+451 LGGDFSQAKSLSG

-476 NSSRQEVYWKKEGA
+476 NSSRQEVYWKKDGA

-495 IPKPTKEE
+495 IPKPTKEG
-503 HTFEGWYYDNKGEN
+503 HTFEGWYYDNNGEN
-517 RKWDFETDRARYTMT
+517 TEWNFETDRAKYTMR
-532 LTAKWKANTYNVT
+532 LTAQWKANIYNVT
-545 VENDGNGTASADP
+545 VENDGNGTASAAP
-558 ASAKMDDK
+558 ASAKMGDE
-566 VELIATPKSG
+566 VRLTAMPNSG
-576 YHFKRWEVV
+576 YHFKKWEVV
-585 PDKVEIE
+585 SGDVEIE
-592 NNKFTMPADD
+592 DNKFTMPADD

-669 ADKALT
+669 ADAALT

-689 YADWKKREPDAVK
+689 YADWKKREPNEPDAVK

-761 ENSFT
+761 ENSFA
-766 DVVRDSGTAWFY
+766 DVVRGSGTAWFY

-783 AQKNGIMGGY
+783 AQQNGIMGGY

-806 EQLAAIFYRYAQYK
+806 EQLAAIFYRYAQHK

-873 EIAALFHRFAENG
+873 EIAALLHRFVENG

>member
-27 SAAETEQEEEMTTL
+27 SAAETEQEEMITL
-41 SSRSGEAEVSTK
+41 SNRSGEAEVSTK

-65 SKITLKQDIHI
+65 SKITLKQDIAI

-93 VLRMTGEDSV
+93 VLRMTKEGSV
-103 IKVGQGGEL
+103 IKVEQGGEL
-112 TIADSDKN
+112 TIADSDTDK
-120 TAHKFA
+120 AHKFV
-126 QNTAGLSAGLWELV
+126 QSTGGLWVLV
-140 SDDSATSKTVN
+140 DDSSKTVY

-576 YHFKRWEVV
+576 YHFKEWEVISGNV
-585 PDKVEIE
+585 KIE
-592 NNKFTMPADD
+592 DNKFTMPAEN

-613 SSGGSGGG
+613 SSSGGG

-669 ADKALT
+669 ADKDLT

-689 YADWKKREPDAVK
+689 YADWKKREPDEPDAVK

-708 NAGDW
+708 NTGDW
-713 FYRDVLFSYEKGLM
+713 FYQDVLFSYEKGLM

>member
-14 CTCFLFSTASVPV
+14 CTCFLLSTASVPV

-41 SSRSGEAEVSTK
+41 SNRSGEAEVSTPE
-53 DALTSALGDSNI
+53 DLTSALEDSNI
-65 SKITLKQDIHI
+65 SKITLEKDIDI

-82 NRAVTLDLNGF
+82 NRAVTLDLNGV
-93 VLRMTGEDSV
+93 VLRMTGEGSV
-103 IKVGQGGEL
+103 IKVEQGGNL
-112 TIADSDKN
+112 TIADSDTDKE
-120 TAHKFA
+120 HKFA
-126 QNTAGLSAGLWELV
+126 QNTNGLWELV
-140 SDDSATSKTVN
+140 VGSSTTSKTVK
-151 GGIITGGNAQK
+151 GGIITGGKAQN

-168 APGGKLNMTGGS
+168 APGGKLHMTGGS
-180 IVGCQAKFGGGV
+180 IVGCQAGHGGGV
-192 YLDNNDQTGEPSEFT
+192 YLDNNDQTGEPSKFT

-217 ASDNGGGVAVNPAC
+217 ASGHGGGVAVNPKC
-231 TFTMNNGSEI
+231 TFTMDNDSEI
-241 RSCTARNG
+241 RSCTARLG
-249 GGVYTNTSRKN
+249 GGVYTNNN
-260 GNGVFTLRNGA
+260 GTNGPGVFTLRNGA
-271 ILSCTADTSGHLS
+271 ILSCTANPSDHLF
-284 SRGGGVYNEGS
+284 SRGGGVYNSGA
-295 FIMENGT
+295 FIMEGGT

-308 IKMKERPT
+308 KDGSS
-316 GGVYNLK
+316 GGVLNRR
-323 EFTMR
+323 EFTMS
-328 GGTIGEEGE
+328 GGMIGEG
-337 NENDESH
+337 ENDESH
-344 VYNAADTAAVFTIS
+344 VYNDANTKAVFTIS
-358 GTAKIYTNVYN
+358 GTAKIYTNVAN

-392 SAVIAGTEGA
+392 SAVIAGTEGV

-417 IEKGQFTGEVMN
+417 IEKGQFTGDVTN
-429 DGGGTIKGGTFTGS
+429 DGGGTIKGGAFTGS
-443 VTNNLGAI
+443 VTNNLGTI
-451 LGGDFSQAESLSG
+451 LGGDFSRAKSLSG
-464 KLVITFDPNNGD
+464 KLVITFEPNNGD
-476 NSSRQEVYWKKEGA
+476 NMQVDWKKEGA
-490 PLIAP
+490 TLSAP
-495 IPKPTKEE
+495 TSEPTKEG
-503 HTFEGWYYDNKGEN
+503 HTFEGWYYDNNGVN
-517 RKWDFETDRARYTMT
+517 TKWNFETDKARYTMT

-545 VENDGNGTASADP
+545 VKDDGNGTASAAP
-558 ASAKMDDK
+558 ASARMGAE
-566 VELIATPKSG
+566 VSLTATPNSG
-576 YHFKRWEVV
+576 YHFKKWEVV
-585 PDKVEIE
+585 PEKVKIE

-635 GGGSMQAI
+635 GGSSMQAI

-669 ADKALT
+669 ADKDLT

-708 NAGDW
+708 NADDW

-766 DVVRDSGTAWFY
+766 DVVRGSGTAWFY

-783 AQKNGIMGGY
+783 AQQNGIMGGY
-793 GNSSFAPNDPITR
+793 SNSSFAPNDPITR

-833 FDDYESISDYAMGAM
+833 FDDYESISDYAMSAM

-865 PKGTATRA
+865 PNGTATRA
-873 EIAALFHRFAENG
+873 EIAAMLHRFVENG

>member
-14 CTCFLFSTASVPV
+14 CTCFLLSTASVPV

-41 SSRSGEAEVSTK
+41 SNRSGEAEVSTPE
-53 DALTSALGDSNI
+53 DLASALVDST
-65 SKITLKQDIHI
+65 KDTVKLTADII
-76 SDTLTV
+76 IDTTLTV

-93 VLRMTGEDSV
+93 VLQRTGEGSV
-103 IKVGQGGEL
+103 IKVGQGGNL
-112 TIADSDKN
+112 TIADSNKN
-120 TAHKFA
+120 TEHKFA

-140 SDDSATSKTVN
+140 DDSSTTSKTVK
-151 GGIITGGNAQK
+151 GGIITGGKAQK

-180 IVGCQAKFGGGV
+180 IVGCQASKDGGGV
-192 YLDNNDQTGEPSEFT
+192 YLDNNDQTGKPSEFT
-207 MTSSRIIGCT
+207 MTDSSIIGCT
-217 ASDNGGGVAVNPAC
+217 ASDTGGGVAVNPAC
-231 TFTMNNGSEI
+231 KFTMNNGSEI
-241 RSCTARNG
+241 RSCTARIG
-249 GGVYTNTSRKN
+249 GGVYTNNSGTN

-271 ILSCTADTSGHLS
+271 ILSCTADSW
-284 SRGGGVYNEGS
+284 GGGVFNTGA
-295 FIMENGT
+295 FIMESGT

-308 IKMKERPT
+308 IKERPT
-316 GGVYNLK
+316 GGVFNRR
-323 EFTMR
+323 EFTMS
-328 GGTIGEEGE
+328 GGTIGEGE
-337 NENDESH
+337 DDESH

-358 GTAKIYTNVYN
+358 GTAKIYTNVAN
-369 DSRLN
+369 DSRWN
-374 ADGGEIFG
+374 ADGGKIFG
-382 EVTNAVKNWS
+382 EVKNAVNS
-392 SAVIAGTEGA
+392 RFGAVIAG

-407 FKGKVTNNCI
+407 FSGAVINN
-417 IEKGQFTGEVMN
+417 ET
-429 DGGGTIKGGTFTGS
+429 GTIAGGVFTGS
-443 VTNNLGAI
+443 VTNNLGTI
-451 LGGDFSQAESLSG
+451 LGGDFSKASLSG
-464 KLVITFDPNNGD
+464 ELAITFDPNNGD
-476 NSSRQEVYWKKEGA
+476 NMQVDWKKEGVLLKA
-490 PLIAP
+490 PTSE
-495 IPKPTKEE
+495 PTKEG
-503 HTFEGWYYDNKGEN
+503 HTFEGWYYDNNGKN
-517 RKWDFETDRARYTMT
+517 TKWNFETDKARYTMT
-532 LTAKWKANTYNVT
+532 LTAKWKANT
-545 VENDGNGTASADP
+545 S
-558 ASAKMDDK
+558 
-566 VELIATPKSG
+566 
-576 YHFKRWEVV
+576 
-585 PDKVEIE
+585 
-592 NNKFTMPADD
+592 
-602 VTVKAIFERNA
+602 
-613 SSGGSGGG
+613 SSGGGG

-669 ADKALT
+669 ADKDLT

-689 YADWKKREPDAVK
+689 YADWKKREPNEPDAVK

-761 ENSFT
+761 ENSFA
-766 DVVRDSGTAWFY
+766 DVVRGSGTAWFY

-783 AQKNGIMGGY
+783 AQQNGIMGGY
-793 GNSSFAPNDPITR
+793 DNSSFAPNDPITR

-833 FDDYESISDYAMGAM
+833 FRDYESISDYAMGAM

-865 PKGTATRA
+865 PNGTATRA
-873 EIAALFHRFAENG
+873 ELAAMLHRFVENG

>member
-41 SSRSGEAEVSTK
+41 SSRSGEAEVSK
-53 DALTSALGDSNI
+53 EDELTSALGDSNI
-65 SKITLKQDIHI
+65 SKITLKQDIVI

-82 NRAVTLDLNGF
+82 SRAVTLDLNGF
-93 VLRMTGEDSV
+93 VLQRTGEGSV
-103 IKVGQGGEL
+103 IKVEQDGNL
-112 TIADSDKN
+112 TIADSNKN

-126 QNTAGLSAGLWELV
+126 QNTNGLWELV
-140 SDDSATSKTVN
+140 VGSSTSSKTVN
-151 GGIITGGNAQK
+151 GGIITGGKAKK

-180 IVGCQAKFGGGV
+180 IVGCQARDGGGV
-192 YLDNNDQTGEPSEFT
+192 YLDNNDQTGGFSEFT
-207 MTSSRIIGCT
+207 MTDSRIIGCT
-217 ASDNGGGVAVNPAC
+217 ASDTGGGVVVDPAC
-231 TFTMNNGSEI
+231 TFTMDNDSEI
-241 RSCTARNG
+241 RSCTARLG
-249 GGVYTNTSRKN
+249 GGVYTNNSDKN
-260 GNGVFTLRNGA
+260 GKGVFTLRNGA
-271 ILSCTADTSGHLS
+271 ILSCTADTSGFLFS
-284 SRGGGVYNEGS
+284 QGGGVYNLGA
-295 FIMENGT
+295 FIMKSGT

-308 IKMKERPT
+308 IKERPT
-316 GGVYNLK
+316 GGVLNRR
-323 EFTMR
+323 EFTMS
-328 GGTIGEEGE
+328 GGMIGKEDKT
-337 NENDESH
+337 DESH
-344 VYNAADTAAVFTIS
+344 VYNDATEAAVLTIS
-358 GTAKIYTNVYN
+358 GAAKIYTNVAN
-369 DSRLN
+369 NSRLN

-382 EVTNAVKNWS
+382 EVKNAVAS
-392 SAVIAGTEGA
+392 RYAVITGTEEA

-407 FKGKVTNNCI
+407 FSGAVINN
-417 IEKGQFTGEVMN
+417 EA
-429 DGGGTIKGGTFTGS
+429 GTIAGGVFTGS

-451 LGGDFSQAESLSG
+451 LGGDFSRATLRG
-464 KLVITFDPNNGD
+464 KLAITFDPDNGEEPD
-476 NSSRQEVYWKKEGA
+476 TQKVDWSYEGA
-490 PLIAP
+490 TLTAP
-495 IPKPTKEE
+495 SEPTKEE
-503 HTFEGWYYDNKGEN
+503 HTFEGWYYDNNGEN
-517 RKWDFETDRARYTMT
+517 TEWNFETDRARYTMR
-532 LTAKWKANTYNVT
+532 LTAQWKANTYNVT
-545 VENDGNGTASADP
+545 VENDGNGTASAAP

-576 YHFKRWEVV
+576 YHFKEWEVISGNV
-585 PDKVEIE
+585 KIE
-592 NNKFTMPADD
+592 DNKFTMPAEN

-613 SSGGSGGG
+613 SSSGGGG

-635 GGGSMQAI
+635 GGDSMQAI

-669 ADKALT
+669 ADKDLT

-689 YADWKKREPDAVK
+689 YADWKKREPNEPDAVK

-713 FYRDVLFSYEKGLM
+713 FYRNVLFSYEKGLM

-761 ENSFT
+761 ENSFA
-766 DVVRDSGTAWFY
+766 DVVRGSGTAWFY

-783 AQKNGIMGGY
+783 AQQNGIMGGY
-793 GNSSFAPNDPITR
+793 DTSSFAPNDPITR

-859 DSNLLY
+859 DSNLLH
-865 PKGTATRA
+865 PNGTATRA
-873 EIAALFHRFAENG
+873 ELAALLHRFAENG